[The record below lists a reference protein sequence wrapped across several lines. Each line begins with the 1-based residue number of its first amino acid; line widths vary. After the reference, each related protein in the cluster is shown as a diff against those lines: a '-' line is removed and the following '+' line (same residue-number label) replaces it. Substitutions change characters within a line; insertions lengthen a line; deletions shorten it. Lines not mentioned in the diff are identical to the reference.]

1 MNLVETK
8 YVKARVEY
16 SDDGTF
22 GVGHIDKIDIQ
33 RLAYREVGRSELIWI
48 GDSEDLQSIH
58 FGQRCLEFEFVTKGE
73 VNRTKLQPWTLIA
86 TPKLIRFALTPPTGI
101 EIFKLLQYPIALLDV
116 DSTKGL
122 GGEVIE
128 ETWRGVAK
136 AGFVPT

>member
-1 MNLVETK
+1 MTETK

-16 SDDGTF
+16 SDDGSF
-22 GVGHIDKIDIQ
+22 AGEHLDKIDIQ
-33 RLAYREVGRSELIWI
+33 RLAYREVGSEERIWI
-48 GDSEDLQSIH
+48 ADNEDLQSIH
-58 FGQRCLEFEFVTKGE
+58 LGKRALEFEFVTKGE
-73 VNRTKLQPWTLIA
+73 VDRTKIAPWTLIE
-86 TPKLIRFALTPPTGI
+86 TPKAMRFVLTIPAGD
-101 EIFKLLQYPIALLDV
+101 EIMKLLQYPIALLGV

>member
-1 MNLVETK
+1 MNVSETK

-22 GVGHIDKIDIQ
+22 TAGHLDKIDIQ
-33 RLAYREVGRSELIWI
+33 RLAYREVGREERVWI
-48 GDSEDLQSIH
+48 SDSEDLQSIA

-73 VNRTKLQPWTLIA
+73 VARTTLTPWTLIED
-86 TPKLIRFALTPPTGI
+86 PEKIRFVLTTPAGV
-101 EIFKLLQYPIALLDV
+101 EIMKLLQYPIALLGV